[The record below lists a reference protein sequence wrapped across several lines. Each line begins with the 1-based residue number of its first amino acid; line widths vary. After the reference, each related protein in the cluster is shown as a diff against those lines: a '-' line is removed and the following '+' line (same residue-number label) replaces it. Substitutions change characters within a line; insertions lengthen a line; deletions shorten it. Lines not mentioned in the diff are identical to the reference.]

1 MAKEKQR
8 NHGVAGFVLVLSM
21 MVCLW
26 ARDGEAHKQIH
37 PPPLRFNSDGEFKII
52 QVGRF
57 IASFPFAHPLTFKD
71 SYDVISIACY

>member
-8 NHGVAGFVLVLSM
+8 NHGVAEFVLVLSM

-57 IASFPFAHPLTFKD
+57 IASFSFGHPLTFKE
-71 SYDVISIACY
+71 SYVESIAR